1 MSENAVKSTD
11 DFYRDKGLIRHMIV
25 ISEQDRDALK
35 KLAKDFSVKQGDVV
49 SVLLEQMNLASI
61 GKHFE
66 ARRVA
71 LKGET
76 KTTKTELVKKM
87 KDLTPE
93 QIAAIE
99 TILAG

>member
-1 MSENAVKSTD
+1 MTENARESTD
-11 DFYRDKGLIRHMIV
+11 DFYKDKGLIRHMIV
-25 ISEQDRDALK
+25 ISELDRAKLK
-35 KLAKDFSVKQGDVV
+35 KVAKHYSIKQGDVV
-49 SVLLEQMNLASI
+49 SVLLEQMNLATI

-71 LKGET
+71 LKGEA

-93 QIAAIE
+93 QMAAIE
-99 TILAG
+99 AIITG